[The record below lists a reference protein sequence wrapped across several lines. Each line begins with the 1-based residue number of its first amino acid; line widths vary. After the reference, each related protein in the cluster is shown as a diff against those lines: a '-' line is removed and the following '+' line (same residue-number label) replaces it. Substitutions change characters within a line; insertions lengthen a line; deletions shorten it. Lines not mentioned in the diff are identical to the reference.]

1 MIPLPANATAR
12 LLLQFAALAAL
23 LAAIWWAAILPRQ
36 QLANERLAHATTRAT
51 HAQVLT
57 DLAQATAEVARKAAA
72 ARVTYAE
79 AKAKAES
86 EYNKGVADAYER
98 GRTAAAGI
106 AAGTVR
112 VREVWRERE
121 CPGAAAGQGTELAGR
136 VADVS
141 ADRAEAIGEV
151 LGIAGEADA
160 AYARAIAR
168 LTAAQELV
176 NACHEEPAR

>member
-51 HAQVLT
+51 HAQVLA
-57 DLAQATAEVARKAAA
+57 DLAEATAKVARKAAA

-86 EYNKGVADAYER
+86 DYNKGVADAYER
-98 GRTAAAGI
+98 GRAAAAGI

-112 VREVWRERE
+112 VRAVWRD
-121 CPGAAAGQGTELAGR
+121 CPAAAAGPGTEPAGR
-136 VADVS
+136 PADVS
-141 ADRAEAIGEV
+141 ADRGEAIGRV
-151 LGIAGEADA
+151 LGIGGEADA
-160 AYARAIAR
+160 AYARAIDR
-168 LTAAQELV
+168 LRAAQQLV
-176 NACHEEPAR
+176 DACHEEPAR